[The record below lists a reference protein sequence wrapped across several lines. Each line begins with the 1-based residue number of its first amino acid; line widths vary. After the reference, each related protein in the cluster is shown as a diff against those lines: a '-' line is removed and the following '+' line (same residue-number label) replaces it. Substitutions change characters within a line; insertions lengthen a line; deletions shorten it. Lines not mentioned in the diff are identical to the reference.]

1 MKNLDVNP
9 EIATI
14 TEPTAALPE
23 VLDVPQLAQWLRVRP
38 NSIYYMIEHKQI
50 PCRKVGKSYR
60 FNRETIMK
68 WLDGNKD
75 KAA

>member
-1 MKNLDVNP
+1 MKTLYMNP
-9 EIATI
+9 EIATT

-23 VLDVPQLAQWLRVRP
+23 VLDVSQLAQLLRVRP

-50 PCRKVGKSYR
+50 PCRRTGKSYR
-60 FNRETIMK
+60 FNRETIMN
-68 WLDGNKD
+68 WLSGNKD